1 MTRGWG
7 LGGMHKEMLKIW
19 TEGRECAVAQRQASK
34 ADFRHV
40 NKNSNKALIV
50 FTAKYMSCGSTK

>member
-1 MTRGWG
+1 
-7 LGGMHKEMLKIW
+7 MHKEMLKIW

-50 FTAKYMSCGSTK
+50 FTAKYMSCGSAK